1 MADSFP
7 TINNQKMPNPN
18 LETDIQLLKNCLLFS
33 RLNDE
38 QLAALVAK
46 LRPTVFKR
54 NQVIFVKDDP
64 GEALYIIR
72 NGRVKISVPSSEG
85 KDLTINIYGESEVF
99 GEMSV
104 FDRLSRSADAIALT
118 RVEALVLNRASFEE
132 LLNSVPGLA
141 ASIIT
146 LLSRR
151 LRYTTEQTEMLV
163 LLGAY
168 DRVALKLLQMAQEDA
183 DGLLSISLSQQELGA
198 MLGLTREWINKVLG
212 AFSNQGAIEVSRGKI
227 ILLKPDLLRN

>member
-1 MADSFP
+1 MG
-7 TINNQKMPNPN
+7 KMPNPN
-18 LETDIQLLKNCLLFS
+18 LEADIQILKNSLLFS

-38 QLAALVAK
+38 QLTVLAAK
-46 LRPTVFKR
+46 LRLIVFKR

-85 KDLTINIYGESEVF
+85 KDLTINIYGEAEVF

-104 FDRLSRSADAIALT
+104 FDRLPRSADAIALT
-118 RVEALVLNRASFEE
+118 RVEALVLNRSSFEE

-168 DRVALKLLQMAQEDA
+168 DRVALKLLQISQEDA
-183 DGLLSISLSQQELGA
+183 DGLLSVNLSQQELGA

-212 AFSNQGAIEVSRGKI
+212 AFADQGAIEVSRGKI
-227 ILLKPDLLRN
+227 ILLKPDMLRN